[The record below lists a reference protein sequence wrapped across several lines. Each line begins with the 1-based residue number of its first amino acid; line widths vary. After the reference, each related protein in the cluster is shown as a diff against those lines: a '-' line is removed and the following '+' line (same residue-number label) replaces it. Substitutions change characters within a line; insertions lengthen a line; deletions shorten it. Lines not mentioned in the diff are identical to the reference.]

1 LGVVYSVVNLVG
13 DLLHSRSSFG
23 SNLLNGG
30 SGLLSGLN
38 GFLKLDMVPANW
50 TLPSVNAMDHI

>member
-23 SNLLNGG
+23 SDVLNGG
-30 SGLLSGLN
+30 SGLLSGLK
-38 GFLKLDMVPANW
+38 GFLKLDMVPGNW
-50 TLPSVNAMDHI
+50 SLPTVNAMDHK